1 MRNTNDKVDIIVS
14 QGGEI
19 YKNGKSVAL
28 PYVKIL

>member
-1 MRNTNDKVDIIVS
+1 MSDTNDKVDLVS